1 MKLNQSRLLVG
12 LLTAA
17 AVAGLG
23 ACGGGGSSGGGN
35 VTPTPTP
42 PPPGGPQVYLT
53 DITGNSSQAG
63 PNVILAFS
71 IAGILAGQSVAPSLV
86 IQSPSFLNIP
96 TIAVDGVKNMYT
108 VDQPSATIF
117 EFPAGSSGSG
127 VSPSRTITSSS
138 LDAPYGIA
146 IGPLGGI
153 YVSDPMGGP
162 LGSGAINVFS
172 STQNGPVAPIRQISG
187 ASSQLNQPYGITVD
201 SSSDVWVTN
210 DAAGSSAPSS
220 VMEFGPNSSTPIRVI
235 SGNATGLNVPIAIA
249 LDSSGNI
256 YVANSQGN
264 SITVYGPNTNGNQPP
279 IRVLSG
285 SSTGIVLPQGVAF
298 DASANIYVTNLQNP
312 GVSGTLNVF
321 PPNAGGN
328 AAPIAELTGNSSV
341 TFNPVGV
348 AI

>member
-1 MKLNQSRLLVG
+1 M
-12 LLTAA
+12 
-17 AVAGLG
+17 
-23 ACGGGGSSGGGN
+23 
-35 VTPTPTP
+35 
-42 PPPGGPQVYLT
+42 
-53 DITGNSSQAG
+53 
-63 PNVILAFS
+63 
-71 IAGILAGQSVAPSLV
+71 
-86 IQSPSFLNIP
+86 
-96 TIAVDGVKNMYT
+96 
-108 VDQPSATIF
+108 
-117 EFPAGSSGSG
+117 
-127 VSPSRTITSSS
+127 
-138 LDAPYGIA
+138 
-146 IGPLGGI
+146 
-153 YVSDPMGGP
+153 
-162 LGSGAINVFS
+162 
-172 STQNGPVAPIRQISG
+172 
-187 ASSQLNQPYGITVD
+187 
-201 SSSDVWVTN
+201 
-210 DAAGSSAPSS
+210 
-220 VMEFGPNSSTPIRVI
+220 
-235 SGNATGLNVPIAIA
+235 PIAIA